1 MTDRVR
7 IGRREMLDGML
18 GLAGAAPLVL
28 LGLSSGAGA
37 ADAPACFDP
46 EKLPASAK
54 SLRKALGF
62 VTPAPDPA
70 KACGGCA
77 FFVAT
82 AKNGEGAGCGTC
94 GLLSGGPVTAKSW
107 CRSWAKKG

>member
-18 GLAGAAPLVL
+18 GLARAAPLAL

-46 EKLPASAK
+46 EALPASAK

-77 FFVAT
+77 FFVAGGQND
-82 AKNGEGAGCGTC
+82 KAGCGTC

-107 CRSWAKKG
+107 CRSWARKG

>member
-1 MTDRVR
+1 MTT
-7 IGRREMLDGML
+7 RRAVIDGML
-18 GLAGAAPLVL
+18 GLAGAAPFVF
-28 LGLSSGAGA
+28 LGLSSGAIA

-77 FFVAT
+77 FFVAGT
-82 AKNGEGAGCGTC
+82 SGCGTC